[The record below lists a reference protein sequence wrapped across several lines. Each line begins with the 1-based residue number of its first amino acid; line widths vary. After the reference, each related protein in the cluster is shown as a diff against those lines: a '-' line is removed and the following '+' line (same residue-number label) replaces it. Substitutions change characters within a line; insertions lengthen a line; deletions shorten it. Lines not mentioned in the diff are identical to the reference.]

1 MTVSDKL
8 DRLLK
13 NLIKSSVRYM
23 LRERFIK

>member
-8 DRLLK
+8 DRFLK

-23 LRERFIK
+23 LRERCIK